1 MQPLIGTCGCW
12 LPVLIHLHSH
22 THRDTH
28 TLAFSFS
35 GNWHD
40 LVMTSLTNHPGN
52 PIAWCENQFATI
64 KCAPATEAR
73 QKAKKKATKTK
84 ALLTLVIWVA
94 TKPLWMC
101 QSQWSE
107 VKTDS
112 GLGAEANQRPEPST
126 SRDSRQERQAGR
138 ERGTQR
144 RNVSYKLQHLYQDTV
159 ENRQKVNGSQFVQDV
174 WKEDKAQGTLLRRV
188 GSSP

>member
-12 LPVLIHLHSH
+12 FPVLIHLHSH
-22 THRDTH
+22 THTERDTH

-94 TKPLWMC
+94 PKPL
-101 QSQWSE
+101 
-107 VKTDS
+107 
-112 GLGAEANQRPEPST
+112 
-126 SRDSRQERQAGR
+126 
-138 ERGTQR
+138 
-144 RNVSYKLQHLYQDTV
+144 
-159 ENRQKVNGSQFVQDV
+159 
-174 WKEDKAQGTLLRRV
+174 
-188 GSSP
+188 

>member
-1 MQPLIGTCGCW
+1 
-12 LPVLIHLHSH
+12 
-22 THRDTH
+22 
-28 TLAFSFS
+28 
-35 GNWHD
+35 
-40 LVMTSLTNHPGN
+40 MTSLTNHPGN

-101 QSQWSE
+101 QSQSSE

-112 GLGAEANQRPEPST
+112 RLGAEANQRPEPST

-138 ERGTQR
+138 RAGRQGERGERSAEMWATNCSTCIKIQSKTGKKSTAASSCRMFER
-144 RNVSYKLQHLYQDTV
+144 RTKRRARCSSPLHLHRY
-159 ENRQKVNGSQFVQDV
+159 GSQSHLVEIQFT
-174 WKEDKAQGTLLRRV
+174 A
-188 GSSP
+188 

>member
-1 MQPLIGTCGCW
+1 
-12 LPVLIHLHSH
+12 
-22 THRDTH
+22 
-28 TLAFSFS
+28 
-35 GNWHD
+35 
-40 LVMTSLTNHPGN
+40 MTSLTNHPGN

-101 QSQWSE
+101 QSQSSE

-112 GLGAEANQRPEPST
+112 RLGAEANQRPEPST
-126 SRDSRQERQAGR
+126 SRDSRQERQADRLAERGR

-174 WKEDKAQGTLLRRV
+174 WKEDKAQGTLLV
-188 GSSP
+188 SLTFA